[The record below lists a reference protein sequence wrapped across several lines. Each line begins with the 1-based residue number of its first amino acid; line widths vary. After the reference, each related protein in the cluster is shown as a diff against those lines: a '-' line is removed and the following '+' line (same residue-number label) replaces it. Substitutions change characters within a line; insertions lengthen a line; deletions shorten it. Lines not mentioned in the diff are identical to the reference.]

1 MKTRR
6 EYLKELPEYIQAEV
20 LTEMSTNLENHRK
33 TGFADASNTL
43 ELDYLDVEVDRT
55 STLRGAF
62 VFSDTV
68 KGDDYWWEINT
79 KYFKYHENRKIKR

>member
-6 EYLKELPEYIQAEV
+6 AYLKELPEDIQAEV
-20 LTEMSTNLENHRK
+20 LTEMSSNLEHLRK
-33 TGFADASNTL
+33 TGLAGASNTL

-68 KGDDYWWEINT
+68 KGYDYWAGINT
-79 KYFKYHENRKIKR
+79 KYFK

>member
-6 EYLKELPEYIQAEV
+6 DYLKELPEDIQAEV
-20 LTEMSTNLENHRK
+20 LTEMSSILEHRRK
-33 TGFADASNTL
+33 TGLAGASNTL
-43 ELDYLDVEVDRT
+43 ELDYLDIEVGRT

-68 KGDDYWWEINT
+68 KGYDYWAGINT
-79 KYFKYHENRKIKR
+79 KYFK